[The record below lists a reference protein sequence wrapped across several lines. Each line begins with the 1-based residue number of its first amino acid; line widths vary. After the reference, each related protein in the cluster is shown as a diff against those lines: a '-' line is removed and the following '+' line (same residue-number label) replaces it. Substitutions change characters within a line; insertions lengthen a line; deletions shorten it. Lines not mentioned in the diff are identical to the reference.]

1 MNSKIKIGVFTGLMI
16 FIACSS
22 GQNNNVP
29 TDKVINQ
36 IMPDYNIEF
45 PKTTYNVE
53 KTENFDNSLGVKI
66 TNWTLQGADQNGPF
80 MFFVAHNIVPE
91 KLKSTIEKEPKSLEV
106 AFQAMLT
113 SSATKL
119 GGTDFSFTPIKYEQY
134 EGMESLC
141 KVFDGDGLIKSRVY
155 LVEDNIFMISAGGKK
170 INIETVDKFLNSFGL
185 KK

>member
-1 MNSKIKIGVFTGLMI
+1 MNSKIKIGLFTGIIIL
-16 FIACSS
+16 IACSS
-22 GQNNNVP
+22 GQNKNVAS
-29 TDKVINQ
+29 DKVINQ
-36 IMPDYNIEF
+36 IVPDYNIDF
-45 PKTTYNVE
+45 PKTDSKVE
-53 KTENFDNSLGVKI
+53 KTADFDNSIGVTI
-66 TNWTLQGADQNGPF
+66 TNWILQGEDQNGPF
-80 MFFVAHNIVPE
+80 MFFVAHNVVPE

-119 GGTDFSFTPIKYEQY
+119 GGTDFSFSPIKYEKY

-141 KVFDGDGLIKSRVY
+141 KVFDGDGIIKSRVY
-155 LVEDNIFMISAGGKK
+155 MIENNIFMISAGGKK